1 MAFYV
6 YENWTIDK
14 AIVHDGDCTFYRNG
28 NGLHGTGRTKN
39 STWHGPFSSAVEALT
54 KAKACRRA
62 RTDGC
67 GVCSP
72 L

>member
-1 MAFYV
+1 MPFYV

-14 AIVHDGDCTFYRNG
+14 AIVHRAECTFCKDG
-28 NGLHGTGRTKN
+28 QGLHGTGPTKN
-39 STWHGPFSSAVEALT
+39 SRWHGPFVSAADAL
-54 KAKACRRA
+54 AKARSFRRA

-67 GVCSP
+67 SVCDP